1 MCAFQTFRFLYA
13 ETNVA
18 RPGPVFAQAVN
29 GPSTIISARTP
40 SSSRRE
46 TAKTERR
53 VDATGAGGR
62 ASLLSSMI
70 RVFVSGCYDIIHA
83 GHIQFFREARA
94 LGDHLT
100 VCYASNDVLW
110 LHKQRRSSLP
120 DDHKRAVIAALD
132 MVDEVVLGQGL
143 EEGIDFRDH
152 FLRLRPNILAVTED
166 DKYAP
171 LKRELCAQVGARYV
185 VLPKTPPQFSPV
197 STTQIVKFIRAPE
210 VAPLRVDFAG
220 GWLDVPRFARIGAYV
235 VNCAI
240 SPTVS
245 LRDWPYQQNA
255 GLGGSGAWALLN
267 GRDGVGSELD
277 LGVGWQDPA
286 IIAETGLCVWRSGP
300 RPQLE
305 LKHNG
310 EFLRGRLAL
319 FWTGADHDTPDLAN
333 RPRDF
338 DLIERAGQV
347 ARDAVWRSDLGQL
360 AEAVQLSWKM
370 QLGEGMNALPP
381 DIPGALAWK
390 YSGGGFGG
398 YAVYLFADQVSRDAA
413 CARKDFRPIEPYL
426 VTR

>member
-1 MCAFQTFRFLYA
+1 
-13 ETNVA
+13 
-18 RPGPVFAQAVN
+18 
-29 GPSTIISARTP
+29 
-40 SSSRRE
+40 
-46 TAKTERR
+46 
-53 VDATGAGGR
+53 
-62 ASLLSSMI
+62 MI
-70 RVFVSGCYDIIHA
+70 RVFVSGCYDIVHA
-83 GHIQFFREARA
+83 GHVQFFREARA

-100 VCYASNDVLW
+100 VCFASAEVLW
-110 LHKQRRSSLP
+110 VHKQRRSSLP

-132 MVDEVVLGQGL
+132 MVDEVVIGEGL
-143 EEGIDFRDH
+143 EEGIDFREH

-220 GWLDVPRFARIGAYV
+220 GWLDVPRFARAGAYV

-245 LRDWPYQQNA
+245 LREWPYEQNA

-267 GRDGVGSELD
+267 GKDGVVSELD

-286 IIAETGLCVWRSGP
+286 IIAETGLCVWRSGS
-300 RPQLE
+300 RPELE

-319 FWTGADHDTPDLAN
+319 FWTGHDHDTPDLAN

-338 DLIERAGQV
+338 DAIERAGKI
-347 ARDAVWRSDLGQL
+347 ARDAVWHSDLGQL
-360 AEAVQLSWKM
+360 GAAVRESYAM
-370 QLGEGMNALPP
+370 QLGEGMNPLPG
-381 DIPGALAWK
+381 DVTGALACK
-390 YSGGGFGG
+390 YAGGGFGG
-398 YAVYLFADQVSRDAA
+398 YAVFLFAEKVARDAA
-413 CARKDFRPIEPYL
+413 CARKNFRAIEPYL
-426 VTR
+426 AMR